1 MIGLERRREMYLRKI
16 LLTPLV
22 VAATVMALV
31 VSSSF
36 ADEAPVN
43 SEIYGAWNALNLEQG
58 GLKANL
64 ILIIQENQV
73 VARNTC
79 TYGEYKVVAQTSS
92 PAVITPTEIRILKSN
107 LAMEEYS
114 PGFLQCKASITAA
127 NMQYQL
133 RDGKLLLKV
142 PEQGETV
149 ELTRAGGQSKATAKS
164 QASKPEVHYTN
175 RGTTY
180 SKKGNYEEAIREY
193 DKAIEVNPS
202 YTVAYYNRSVAYT
215 KTGQYD
221 RAINDCNK
229 VLQLDPKH
237 ANSYYT
243 RGVSYWHLGSKNQAI
258 KDLQAAANLKHKAAQ
273 NYLTS
278 MGIRW

>member
-1 MIGLERRREMYLRKI
+1 MYLRKT

-31 VSSSF
+31 ISSSF

-43 SEIYGAWNALNLEQG
+43 SEIYGAWNALNLEQD
-58 GLKANL
+58 GLKSNL

-92 PAVITPTEIRILKSN
+92 PAVITPSEIRILKSN

-127 NMQYQL
+127 SMQYQL
-133 RDGKLLLKV
+133 RDGKLFLKV

-149 ELTRAGGQSKATAKS
+149 ELTRVGGQSKATAKS
-164 QASKPEVHYTN
+164 EGSKPEVKYTN

-193 DKAIEVNPS
+193 DRAIEVNPS

-215 KTGQYD
+215 KTGQYE
-221 RAINDCNK
+221 RAINDCNT

-278 MGIRW
+278 MGIKW

>member
-1 MIGLERRREMYLRKI
+1 MYSRKM
-16 LLTPLV
+16 LLTPLA

-31 VSSSF
+31 MGSSF
-36 ADEAPVN
+36 AGEAPVN
-43 SEIYGAWNALNLEQG
+43 PEVYGAWNALNLEQG

-64 ILIIQENQV
+64 ILIIEENQV

-92 PAVITPTEIRILKSN
+92 PAVITPSEIRVLKSN

-114 PGFLQCKASITAA
+114 PGFLQCKASLNAA

-149 ELTRAGGQSKATAKS
+149 ELSRAGGQSRATAKS
-164 QASKPEVHYTN
+164 EASKPEVEYTN
-175 RGTTY
+175 RGTTH
-180 SKKGNYEEAIREY
+180 SKKGNYREAIKEY

-258 KDLQAAANLKHKAAQ
+258 KDLQAAANLRHKAAQ

-278 MGIRW
+278 MGIKW

>member
-1 MIGLERRREMYLRKI
+1 MYLRKT

-31 VSSSF
+31 ISSSF

-43 SEIYGAWNALNLEQG
+43 SEIYGAWNALHLEQG

-92 PAVITPTEIRILKSN
+92 PAVITPSEIRILKSN

-127 NMQYQL
+127 SMQYQL
-133 RDGKLLLKV
+133 RDGKLFLKV

-149 ELTRAGGQSKATAKS
+149 ELTRVGGQSKATAKS
-164 QASKPEVHYTN
+164 EGSKPEVKYTN

-193 DKAIEVNPS
+193 DRAIEVNPS

-215 KTGQYD
+215 KTGQYE
-221 RAINDCNK
+221 RAINDCNT

-278 MGIRW
+278 MGIKW